1 MHNCWELFFVVHH
14 GVYAF
19 LTAIHAIIEKWVKF
33 YFQPLVKNSGNKIS
47 LSQFIFAK
55 IKLTI
60 MSNVKQFEV
69 KVQLQGGRTTTTVI
83 FAENDFK
90 ARELIR
96 MQFGA
101 ELASIHYVREI
112 R

>member
-1 MHNCWELFFVVHH
+1 VH
-14 GVYAF
+14 YF
-19 LTAIHAIIEKWVKF
+19 LTGIPEIIEKWVKF
-33 YFQPLVKNSGNKIS
+33 YFQPLVKKCGNKIS

-55 IKLTI
+55 TKITI

-90 ARELIR
+90 ARELVR